1 MTNFLRKFFSKE
13 KQIQRFSSTATPA
26 TEGSNAKRDLDPVIG
41 ELIDRLKQGEQINN
55 TQLNQLAQFY
65 FNVGNIPNVFYKL
78 NPSFQQGM
86 TFEIQGVDTSTN
98 EVNDIVS
105 IHLTMKEIVYNVDL
119 SIRISVKDLHEFLL
133 PINQEA

>member
-1 MTNFLRKFFSKE
+1 MINFIKKFFGKE
-13 KQIQRFSSTATPA
+13 KQIKKFSSTTTPA

-55 TQLNQLAQFY
+55 VQLNKLAQFY
-65 FNVGNIPNVFYKL
+65 FNVDNIPNAYYKF

-86 TFEIQGVDTSTN
+86 TFQIEGVDTSTN

-105 IHLTMKEIVYNVDL
+105 IHVTMKEIVYNVDL
-119 SIRISVKDLHEFLL
+119 SLRISVNDLHEFLS
-133 PINQEA
+133 PITQET

>member
-13 KQIQRFSSTATPA
+13 KQIQRFSSTTTPA

>member
-1 MTNFLRKFFSKE
+1 MINFIRNFFNKE
-13 KQIQRFSSTATPA
+13 KPIQRFSSTSTPA
-26 TEGSNAKRDLDPVIG
+26 TEGSNAKRDLNPVIG

-55 TQLNQLAQFY
+55 VQLNQLAEFY
-65 FNVGNIPNVFYKL
+65 FNVDNIPNVLYKL
-78 NPSFQQGM
+78 NPIFQQGM
-86 TFEIQGVDTSTN
+86 TFEIEGVDTSTN